1 VDDTDQDLRE
11 FRREQRRVRR
21 RNAVVS
27 VIIGAVL
34 IPVAIPLRHWA
45 EALDAVQANE
55 TYPFEMPR
63 RIIAACWGGTI
74 VGVVCL
80 LVAGLLFA
88 LTLTA
93 AARERG

>member
-1 VDDTDQDLRE
+1 MDDTDQDLRE

-27 VIIGAVL
+27 AIIGAVL

-55 TYPFEMPR
+55 TYPLEMPR
-63 RIIAACWGGTI
+63 RIIAACWGGAI

-80 LVAGLLFA
+80 LVAALLFA
-88 LTLTA
+88 LTLTP
-93 AARERG
+93 AARGSS